1 MTLHISCLYHLF
13 KLTRVLSVAAV
24 SILPDFVQAAPDLT
38 GYTLSF
44 SDEFDTM
51 SIGWPSNNVTT
62 RWTSKPA
69 HGSGFG
75 NAAFD
80 NQSAVEAGHPFSIVN
95 GALRITC
102 KQINGAWHSGLIS
115 SVCKSTAYPEGFGF
129 SQAMGYWEARMKFPA
144 GSGVWPGFWLLGM
157 GRLKTV
163 REQVAEIDIVEYYCQ
178 PIDQFSEVLHVWSS
192 TGVKLNGQQ
201 YMHATGSNLTTAF
214 HTYSVLIKDDFISYY
229 WDGILK
235 WQVATPPEAKKP
247 MWVMAEY
254 AIGAGWPIDAA
265 AINNSYTDIDYIR
278 VYAPPAAGSPATLP
292 TGTRKIVAKVSG
304 KCLDGGGYS
313 GNPVKQY
320 PYTAAN
326 DQKWTVLDLGSGQ
339 YAFREA
345 ATTSA
350 IQVTGAST
358 ADGAVIQIKSYASNL
373 HQRWTAQNASS
384 GYCRL
389 INVNSGK
396 AMQVIGSSTADGAG
410 LEQYTLGAGVNQ
422 EFAVLAP

>member
-1 MTLHISCLYHLF
+1 MKSVFRHTLFSAGTKALALAVAGF
-13 KLTRVLSVAAV
+13 FPGLS
-24 SILPDFVQAAPDLT
+24 QAAPDLT

-51 SIGWPSNNVTT
+51 SIGWPSSNVTT
-62 RWTSKPA
+62 KWTSKPA
-69 HGSGFG
+69 HGAGFG
-75 NAAFD
+75 DATFS
-80 NQSAVEAGHPFSIVN
+80 NQGAYEPGHPFSIVN
-95 GALRITC
+95 SALRITC
-102 KQINGAWHSGLIS
+102 KQINGVWRSGLIS

-163 REQVAEIDIVEYYCQ
+163 REQVAEIDIVEYYCR
-178 PIDQFSEVLHVWSS
+178 PIDQFSEVLHIWSP
-192 TGVKLNGQQ
+192 TGAKVNGQQ

-214 HTYSVLIKDDFISYY
+214 HTYSVMIKDDFISYY

-247 MWVMAEY
+247 MWMMAEY

-278 VYAPPAAGSPATLP
+278 VYAPPAGGTPVTLP
-292 TGTRKIVAKVSG
+292 AGIKKITAKISG
-304 KCLDGGGYS
+304 KCLDGSGYS
-313 GNPVKQY
+313 GSTVKQQ
-320 PYTAAN
+320 PYTGAN

-339 YAFREA
+339 HGFREV

-350 IQVTGAST
+350 LQVTGASS
-358 ADGAVIQIKSYASNL
+358 ANGALIQIKSWASNL
-373 HQRWTAQNASS
+373 HQRWTVQTASP
-384 GYCRL
+384 GYYRFV
-389 INVNSGK
+389 NVNSGK
-396 AMQVIGSSTADGAG
+396 AMQVQGSSTADGANM
-410 LEQYTLGAGVNQ
+410 EQYTLGTGANQ